1 MLRRVIAEHARE
13 VRNVLTEKLERRKR
27 ENAAR
32 DSPDSSSPE
41 VSPPMHAS
49 RNRARMAL
57 ACQFRTTSDS
67 GSDTG
72 SERSRI
78 ESMKL

>member
-1 MLRRVIAEHARE
+1 MPLVVPSFESPQ
-13 VRNVLTEKLERRKR
+13 VLPLI
-27 ENAAR
+27 
-32 DSPDSSSPE
+32 
-41 VSPPMHAS
+41 
-49 RNRARMAL
+49 ARMTKSRPGLL